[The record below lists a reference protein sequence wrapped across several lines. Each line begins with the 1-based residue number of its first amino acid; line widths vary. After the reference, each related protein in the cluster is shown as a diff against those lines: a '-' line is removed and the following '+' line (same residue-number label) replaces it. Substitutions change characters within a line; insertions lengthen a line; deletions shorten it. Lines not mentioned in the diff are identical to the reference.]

1 MPKKLSAECFKI
13 VNKDGQPV
21 LFRTSDAALNKLTF
35 TITNSTGEPLPLTG
49 GTPAP
54 QIKGMFVAA
63 AGASAFNISFESML
77 TTEVVKGLQLAVP
90 AGWQAVFV
98 DGSKEVPASWS
109 IAPVT
114 DTVIGINEVV
124 SIDISNIICATTQPG
139 NFEILYHNIPGYTD
153 LLFPIVRHLSVL
165 NPPDDKKKT
174 LPLDHGYINPV
185 HPIQRQVA
193 DELRV
198 TGSAAL
204 FPDGEAV
211 PIYITYDPGA
221 LIENGFTC
229 ILTNTSRDPLATATD
244 EEDPANAPVV
254 YLSFIFGDESYA
266 ITSQILGDNNISIDV
281 KATLPWQVMAHT
293 SGTGYWAF
301 FPQSK
306 AIIDGNETVYFPIKK
321 IITQLN
327 IPPDAISL
335 LYIQLNN
342 IPGHNDAA
350 YTIQLQK
357 KIAEAA
363 ITKLEAD
370 KYVIGLGENIHL
382 TWVSSLARRVTISYE
397 TRDKETILLDS
408 EKGDIK
414 LDGSG
419 FLLPVAPT
427 AEYTLITATAYDNR
441 TLHDTRQITIT
452 VNQVEAT
459 IEFTTPAPLTQANQ
473 DTVISWNATNALRL
487 QLTTPDGT
495 MDVTKQTSATIKVA
509 GPATVLL
516 EAWSYG
522 TRFPAPVKATLPIY
536 CWAPHAPVPLGL
548 SSEVEQQLPAIRINK
563 KEQLLYT
570 LNSNARTVYQINTTN
585 DQVSP
590 PAPGTTMA
598 LSEDGLWL
606 FTITPANDSG
616 HIIALYQVGSGVL
629 PWALSVL
636 PDQEVYRLLL
646 APDTNHL
653 FCTTRV
659 KENNGKWQNY
669 LVEYLVNVQA
679 RLILPVS
686 RQPLFNYLHPDDDRF
701 PRLMAF
707 NQTCSRLYTF
717 IDYNLLL
724 VRYMN
729 DPSIYGGIQL
739 PDGTA
744 TAMLHSTTKDKLY
757 LAYQGGIGVAVVD
770 TVRNVLINQI
780 HIPGSGPVNI
790 ALSPDDK
797 YLCIACFDSGKVA
810 LADTTTD
817 KVVVTFDVGNNP
829 LGMSFSDDG
838 NFLFVTNYCDKTLSV
853 IDFNRQVVLQP
864 AVPTGEADG
873 NPCAVGVLDKADA
886 YRVYV
891 TKESWPGRVS
901 CSHPVKNTS
910 DNISVL
916 SLMKFHKS

>member
-1 MPKKLSAECFKI
+1 MPKKLPAACFNI
-13 VNKDGQPV
+13 VNTNGQPV
-21 LFRTSDAALNKLTF
+21 LFRTSDAAVNKLTF
-35 TITNSTGEPLPLTG
+35 TITNSTGEPLSLIG
-49 GTPAP
+49 GAPAR
-54 QIKGMFVAA
+54 QIKGMFVTA
-63 AGASAFNISFESML
+63 AGASVFNISFESML
-77 TTEVVKGLQLAVP
+77 TTAVVKGLQLAVP

-98 DGSKEVPASWS
+98 EGSEEVPASWS

-124 SIDISNIICATTQPG
+124 SIGISNIICATTQPG
-139 NFEILYHNIPGYTD
+139 NLEILYHNIPGYTD
-153 LLFPIVRHLSVL
+153 LLFPIARHLSIL
-165 NPPDDKKKT
+165 NPPDDKKKN

-185 HPIQRQVA
+185 HPIRGQVA
-193 DELRV
+193 DKPLGLE
-198 TGSAAL
+198 SAPL
-204 FPDGEAV
+204 VPDGEAV

-229 ILTNTSRDPLATATD
+229 VLTNTSKDPLVIATD

-254 YLSFIFGDESYA
+254 YLSFVFGDENYA
-266 ITSQILGDNNISIDV
+266 TTSQVLGDNNISIDV
-281 KATLPWQVMAHT
+281 KATLPWQITAHT

-306 AIIDGNETVYFPIKK
+306 AIIDGNETVYFTIKK

-327 IPPDAISL
+327 IPPDTISL

-357 KIAEAA
+357 KIAEAT

-370 KYVIGLGENIHL
+370 KYVIGLGENIRL

-414 LDGSG
+414 LDGTD
-419 FLLPVAPT
+419 FLLPIAPT
-427 AEYTLITATAYDNR
+427 AEYTLITVTAYDNR

-459 IEFTTPAPLTQANQ
+459 IAFTIPATLTQANQ
-473 DTVISWNATNALRL
+473 DTVISWKATNALRL

-495 MDVTKQTSATIKVA
+495 RNVTNQTSATIKVA

-522 TRFPAPVKATLPIY
+522 TRFPAPVKATLPVY
-536 CWAPHAPVPLGL
+536 CWAPHLSVPLGL
-548 SSEVEQQLPAIRINK
+548 SHEVEQQLPAI
-563 KEQLLYT
+563 QLNGKQQFLYT
-570 LNSNARTVYQINTTN
+570 LNSNARTVYQINTSN
-585 DQVSP
+585 DHISP
-590 PAPGTTMA
+590 SAPGTTMA

-606 FTITPANDSG
+606 FTVTPGNDSG
-616 HIIALYQVGSGVL
+616 NIIALFQVGIGFL
-629 PWALSVL
+629 PWAMSAL
-636 PDQEVYRLLL
+636 PDQEVYHLLL
-646 APDTNHL
+646 TAEANRL
-653 FCTTRV
+653 FCTTRA

-669 LVEYLVNVQA
+669 LVEYLVNTQT
-679 RLILPVS
+679 RLIRQVS
-686 RQPLFNYLHPDDDRF
+686 RQPLFNHLHPDDDRIS
-701 PRLMAF
+701 RLMAF
-707 NQTCSRLYTF
+707 NRTGSRLYTF
-717 IDYNLLL
+717 IDRNLLL

-729 DPSIYGGIQL
+729 DPSTYSGIQL
-739 PDGTA
+739 QDGTA

-757 LAYQGGIGVAVVD
+757 LAYQDGIGVGVVD
-770 TVRNVLINQI
+770 TGRNSLINQI
-780 HIPGSGPVNI
+780 HIPGSGPVSI
-790 ALSPDDK
+790 RLSPDDK

-817 KVVVTFDVGNNP
+817 KVVTTLDVGRNP

-864 AVPTGEADG
+864 AVSTGEADG
-873 NPCAVGVLDKADA
+873 NPCDVAVLDKADV

-891 TKESWPGRVS
+891 TKESWPGRVT